1 MCRES
6 ATGGVPGPPAS
17 PNAPDTTPSAPEKG
31 AGGTGASLDEILDV
45 GHGHGHD
52 VGGVGPQQD
61 PRTATPCARALQPLV
76 RALAHFQQ
84 HGRAFEAMLPAAR
97 PPFSPQPYASMSS
110 GLLYALM
117 PAAVVAAAT
126 MQPLLLATRTRTGS

>member
-1 MCRES
+1 M
-6 ATGGVPGPPAS
+6 
-17 PNAPDTTPSAPEKG
+17 TPSAPEKG

-76 RALAHFQQ
+76 RALAHF
-84 HGRAFEAMLPAAR
+84 
-97 PPFSPQPYASMSS
+97 
-110 GLLYALM
+110 
-117 PAAVVAAAT
+117 
-126 MQPLLLATRTRTGS
+126 